1 MTEGRR
7 LSNRSSIR
15 NTTHIFND
23 TSSKTKGTKFKF
35 KNGSG
40 TRQSPNKQHISS
52 SPPILEVQNIADVD
66 TSNTFGQ
73 FNRISQPPSKN
84 LNYDTPKINVK
95 LEYHTMQSSKIIYK
109 IDVPISSKSD
119 MEISPVITK
128 LINETHESAEAF
140 KLCND
145 NRFGYTTLDALPA
158 VLSKY
163 ISQNMSVQRLPQR
176 PKTKHLYNRV
186 DQLLAQENQFF
197 SANDSIELSFDG
209 KAMNKNDIFR
219 IVDSFSVAF
228 DDDEYGED
236 GDDEY
241 VKQPRNILT
250 REVTGVF

>member
-1 MTEGRR
+1 
-7 LSNRSSIR
+7 
-15 NTTHIFND
+15 
-23 TSSKTKGTKFKF
+23 
-35 KNGSG
+35 
-40 TRQSPNKQHISS
+40 
-52 SPPILEVQNIADVD
+52 
-66 TSNTFGQ
+66 
-73 FNRISQPPSKN
+73 
-84 LNYDTPKINVK
+84 
-95 LEYHTMQSSKIIYK
+95 
-109 IDVPISSKSD
+109 
-119 MEISPVITK
+119 
-128 LINETHESAEAF
+128 
-140 KLCND
+140 
-145 NRFGYTTLDALPA
+145 
-158 VLSKY
+158 
-163 ISQNMSVQRLPQR
+163 MSVQRLPQR